1 MWQPRAITRIP
12 GQSDVAARLLG
23 TFDASSRKTG
33 LPPQP
38 NERRLIAAGYRH
50 ERGGRSL
57 NVTRSAVGPTAVY
70 AGADGR

>member
-1 MWQPRAITRIP
+1 MP

-57 NVTRSAVGPTAVY
+57 NDEVRVGPDSVY